1 MNHHHHQSHLT
12 DDLNTRL
19 VTAGVVLT
27 AVGAAVACTGMALA
41 GFAVLSAGRRM
52 IHRMEVAPAQH
63 AAVKWRQAKEA
74 SRAGLQAWQDV
85 AAGSNGLPANRS

>member
-1 MNHHHHQSHLT
+1 MNHHHHQSRLT
-12 DDLNTRL
+12 DDLDTRL

-27 AVGAAVACTGMALA
+27 ALGAAVACTGMALA
-41 GFAVLSAGRRM
+41 GFAVFSAGRRM

-74 SRAGLQAWQDV
+74 SRAGIQAWQEV
-85 AAGSNGLPANRS
+85 AANGNGSPANRS